1 MTLRANLNR
10 FELKVSFLGL
20 VTFGKKLLNRQWIKI
35 KIADVPYVKNYK
47 IVIIWK
53 TNVLIKPFFF
63 IKAIVLRNI
72 FLGNSKS
79 SIVCIQ
85 KELMS

>member
-1 MTLRANLNR
+1 MTIPYQFFVFLIICVSCTFSVRVNDITGKFNK

-20 VTFGKKLLNRQWIKI
+20 VTFGKKLQYQQWIQI

-53 TNVLIKPFFF
+53 QM
-63 IKAIVLRNI
+63 
-72 FLGNSKS
+72 FL
-79 SIVCIQ
+79 
-85 KELMS
+85 